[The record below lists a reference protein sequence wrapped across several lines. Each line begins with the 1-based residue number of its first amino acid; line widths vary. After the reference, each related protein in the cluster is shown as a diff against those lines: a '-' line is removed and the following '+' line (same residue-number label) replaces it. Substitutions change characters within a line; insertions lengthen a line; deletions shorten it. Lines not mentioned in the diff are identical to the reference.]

1 MILSQSK
8 GPLVKKWKAKKAYCS
23 AGHKHD
29 SISEARRC
37 DVLHEKLAA
46 GEIDDLIVWPQFWFV
61 VNGIQVKHDNGRRL
75 GYLADFGYTENGRE
89 IVEDVKGSK
98 SVDSRDWPI
107 RKALFKALF
116 PTYDL
121 REIRPERRKGVT
133 QLPGHAKKART
144 NNSRNEG

>member
-37 DVLHEKLAA
+37 DELHDMQSR
-46 GEIDDLIVWPQFWFV
+46 GYIDDLIVWPQFWFV
-61 VNGIQVKHDNGRRL
+61 INGRQVKHDNGRRL
-75 GYLADFGYTENGRE
+75 GYLADFQYTLNGNE
-89 IVEDVKGSK
+89 VVEDVKGSK

-121 REIRPERRKGVT
+121 REIRPGSAKGVNA
-133 QLPGHAKKART
+133 QPGHAKKART